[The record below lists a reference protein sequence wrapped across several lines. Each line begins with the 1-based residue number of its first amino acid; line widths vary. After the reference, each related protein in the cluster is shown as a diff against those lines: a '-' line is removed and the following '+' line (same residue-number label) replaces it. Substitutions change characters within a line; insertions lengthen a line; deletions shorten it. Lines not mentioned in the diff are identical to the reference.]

1 MLKND
6 LCNKLIQ
13 DNLVEESDIVK
24 HSYTQQILDGN
35 KKCVEKNDG
44 NMITLT
50 TRGDC
55 YGVVGK
61 TKVLGNYMPSGHD
74 ASKIVDIESVAPTVK
89 ENHGT
94 ITAVAIGGGSIM
106 KQNECNLIGGIGNK
120 GSTDQYRTQNRIY
133 SSSSSS
139 PSINTAFNPYV
150 DDPLEKKLE
159 ELVETTQE
167 ELRIRKLTPK
177 ECLRLMGL
185 KDEDIEL
192 ISEHQTNALLY
203 HLAGDSLVATVMMAI
218 ISQMLDINW
227 INKFKEIEHTYI
239 KEEE

>member
-6 LCNKLIQ
+6 LCTKLIQ

-55 YGVVGK
+55 YGVVVK

-94 ITAVAIGGGSIM
+94 ITAVAIGGIR
-106 KQNECNLIGGIGNK
+106 KQNESNLIGGIGEKDSNNNTQWK
-120 GSTDQYRTQNRIY
+120 YQNRIY
-133 SSSSSS
+133 SSKNSM
-139 PSINTAFNPYV
+139 PSIATAFNPYV
-150 DDPLEKKLE
+150 DDPLVEKLE
-159 ELVETTQE
+159 ELAEIGQE

-177 ECLRLMGL
+177 ECLRLMSL

-203 HLAGDSLVATVMMAI
+203 HLAGDSICCNVLMAI
-218 ISQMLDINW
+218 FSQMLDINW
-227 INKFKEIEHTYI
+227 INKFKEIENTYI
-239 KEEE
+239 KEE

>member
-55 YGVVGK
+55 YGVVVK
-61 TKVLGNYMPSGHD
+61 TKVLGNYTPSGHD

-94 ITAVAIGGGSIM
+94 ITAVAIGGSIM

-120 GSTDQYRTQNRIY
+120 GSTNQYRTQNRIY
-133 SSSSSS
+133 SSSSS

-150 DDPLEKKLE
+150 DEPLVDKLE
-159 ELVETTQE
+159 ELAEIGQE

-203 HLAGDSLVATVMMAI
+203 HLAGDSICCNVLMAI
-218 ISQMLDINW
+218 FSQLLDISW
-227 INKFKEIEHTYI
+227 LDKFKEIENTYI
-239 KEEE
+239 KEE